1 MRKSPR
7 RGLQR
12 VLCFRK
18 LPMMHRADW
27 AAGPA
32 AAWSSPGSTGTAT
45 IAGRSLSISEAASL
59 ATTTAVSEAVTTAS
73 ASAIELLKGH
83 RERAPGSGCQR
94 IASAIPELLCR
105 VPPTAGCPSLTPATW
120 SPEKEESHV
129 HVGRCEEARSQNY

>member
-45 IAGRSLSISEAASL
+45 IAGRSLSISEAASPPPF
-59 ATTTAVSEAVTTAS
+59 SEAVTTTG
-73 ASAIELLKGH
+73 ASAIERGH
-83 RERAPGSGCQR
+83 RERAPAVDANALHQQ
-94 IASAIPELLCR
+94 
-105 VPPTAGCPSLTPATW
+105 SLNCCAAYRRRPD
-120 SPEKEESHV
+120 
-129 HVGRCEEARSQNY
+129 ARH